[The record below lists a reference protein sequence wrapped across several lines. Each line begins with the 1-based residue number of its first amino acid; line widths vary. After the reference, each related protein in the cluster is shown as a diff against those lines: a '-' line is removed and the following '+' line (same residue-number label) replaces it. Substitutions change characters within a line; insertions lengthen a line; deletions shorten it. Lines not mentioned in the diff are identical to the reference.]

1 MPRGAARARR
11 PHRASD
17 HAGPLARTRSQLV
30 GKVAQPKC
38 SPAKMVL
45 QSYIDACMV
54 RYVCAV
60 LHLSIVGVPVLNTT
74 AGTSGSETSA
84 LDIELSTTASQD
96 GAVTQLCRSYHRP
109 CPSLPS
115 FVVVLTGIPAVNCGA
130 TRNIF
135 YASCV
140 SSFLASR
147 CKRAAV
153 EPCCA
158 GVVFLRIMDLMKQH
172 SAVRFCSLLLH
183 SHTVMLCV
191 YWCFLYPCR
200 CREVL
205 SRCMVCVPQL
215 CCCFTLFGSCYAIR

>member
-74 AGTSGSETSA
+74 AGTSGRETSA

-135 YASCV
+135 CKTKKKDLALTPRVDPASV
-140 SSFLASR
+140 FRNRRTLPFLPVDAS
-147 CKRAAV
+147 
-153 EPCCA
+153 E
-158 GVVFLRIMDLMKQH
+158 Q
-172 SAVRFCSLLLH
+172 
-183 SHTVMLCV
+183 
-191 YWCFLYPCR
+191 
-200 CREVL
+200 
-205 SRCMVCVPQL
+205 Q
-215 CCCFTLFGSCYAIR
+215 